1 MIDNIRRSLTSGR
14 LAQICCIVKAV
25 QRKFLQSRRRCRKLA
40 TKSMSRIGTKF
51 ANLNRNGRKG
61 FIPYI
66 TAGDPSLEAT
76 EQIILELEPAGADII
91 ELGVPFSDPMADGP
105 VIQRASERTLA
116 NHVSV
121 RDCLEV
127 VRRVRKTSEMPI
139 VLFSYLNPLL
149 SIGLDR
155 LGEELKDAGVDGVLA
170 TDLVPEEADEFRS
183 ALKSADIDLIFL
195 VAPTSTD
202 ERLKLIAEASTGFVY
217 AVSRTGVTGVRQS
230 LSEAASNL
238 VKRVKRF
245 TDLPVAV
252 GFGISTPEQVNEV
265 WEHADAAV
273 VGSRIVAEIEQ
284 NASDPALVNKV
295 GALTRWLVSGRS
307 LSS

>member
-1 MIDNIRRSLTSGR
+1 
-14 LAQICCIVKAV
+14 
-25 QRKFLQSRRRCRKLA
+25 
-40 TKSMSRIGTKF
+40 MSRIGTKF